1 MTFIIKILAKLAAI
15 IWILL
20 SLIVLIAVI
29 SRLIN
34 PNVKGIS
41 IVDIYDYLKIS
52 FILICIYFFLKFVS
66 KKLNKWK
73 TD

>member
-20 SLIVLIAVI
+20 SFIVLIAVI

-52 FILICIYFFLKFVS
+52 AILICIYFFLKFIS

>member
-20 SLIVLIAVI
+20 SFIVLIAVI

>member
-1 MTFIIKILAKLAAI
+1 MTFIIKILTKLAAI

-20 SLIVLIAVI
+20 SFIVLIAVI

-52 FILICIYFFLKFVS
+52 AILICIYFFLKFIS
-66 KKLNKWK
+66 KKLNK
-73 TD
+73 